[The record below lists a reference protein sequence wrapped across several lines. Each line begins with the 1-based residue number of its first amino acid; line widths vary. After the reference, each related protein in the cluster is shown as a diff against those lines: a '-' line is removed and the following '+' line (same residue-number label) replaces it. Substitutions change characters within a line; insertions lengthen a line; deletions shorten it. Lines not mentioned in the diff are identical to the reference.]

1 MTKKLHWYDF
11 LSINSYWLG
20 INIASGILTP
30 VLLPALVIIFMP
42 EAQKNTYLAT
52 VRVIGLAM
60 AMLVQPLA
68 GMLSDRSTHKMGRR
82 RPYIL
87 VGAVL
92 NIIFLFIVGASTLLI
107 GSPADSF
114 FQSNLGV
121 TTSYAVL
128 VLGIVLLQISSN
140 IGHGALQGLIPDI
153 VPENQ
158 RGKASGVKAVFELL
172 PVFLVIFIGKFVDDQ
187 KFWLVIGIIMAG
199 FLITMLT
206 TLFLVKEKPLEEKPR
221 DKIATPILRI
231 VLLTVIFVGVTQAA
245 QLLVKGSGNL
255 LPADSTALTKIL
267 VVGFAGLLAM
277 AGSIIIGVYFGAWVG
292 IGKEA
297 RSQSR
302 FIWWVVNR
310 LLFLAAVGSVQGF
323 AQFFLRDVLQIPNA
337 ATMTTILL
345 AVVALFLMPSA
356 LYGGHLADKMGRTNL
371 VGLAGLLAAGGTI
384 LLLFSGNI
392 PMVII
397 SGCIIGLGTGL
408 FFAVNWALGTD
419 LVPSDKAGKYLG
431 ISNLAGAGA
440 GIVGAGIGGPM
451 ADFFNGIQTGL
462 GYQVIFSIYAALFLF
477 SVVILYTRVAKPG
490 EK

>member
-199 FLITMLT
+199 FRYHVNHPFPGQRKTAGR
-206 TLFLVKEKPLEEKPR
+206 K
-221 DKIATPILRI
+221 
-231 VLLTVIFVGVTQAA
+231 TQ
-245 QLLVKGSGNL
+245 G
-255 LPADSTALTKIL
+255 
-267 VVGFAGLLAM
+267 
-277 AGSIIIGVYFGAWVG
+277 
-292 IGKEA
+292 
-297 RSQSR
+297 
-302 FIWWVVNR
+302 
-310 LLFLAAVGSVQGF
+310 
-323 AQFFLRDVLQIPNA
+323 
-337 ATMTTILL
+337 
-345 AVVALFLMPSA
+345 
-356 LYGGHLADKMGRTNL
+356 
-371 VGLAGLLAAGGTI
+371 
-384 LLLFSGNI
+384 
-392 PMVII
+392 
-397 SGCIIGLGTGL
+397 
-408 FFAVNWALGTD
+408 
-419 LVPSDKAGKYLG
+419 
-431 ISNLAGAGA
+431 
-440 GIVGAGIGGPM
+440 
-451 ADFFNGIQTGL
+451 
-462 GYQVIFSIYAALFLF
+462 
-477 SVVILYTRVAKPG
+477 
-490 EK
+490 